1 MDGDFKRPLGT
12 NNTGVPAP
20 ATTSG
25 FEGSPETYENA
36 EGAPV
41 EAVKEPQ
48 EMKEKKPGKFKKFM
62 LRFLLVLAVLGLAAA
77 AGWFWYDGQNAKNE
91 LSDVKSKV
99 AELQTTASRYK
110 LALEETTKTPAK
122 TQDVS
127 TTILNAAQS
136 HYDVAS
142 GLVAFRETSE
152 PVRSEFKVVKQ
163 ESGFAKV
170 SFKNPLN
177 NTTDFAILKKDS
189 NEIWKVVADNVLVN
203 DTDSN
208 STNDTSYVSKRYGIP
223 ASMTLKP

>member
-1 MDGDFKRPLGT
+1 M
-12 NNTGVPAP
+12 
-20 ATTSG
+20 TSG

-127 TTILNAAQS
+127 TTRLTPLNHTTMSPPGA
-136 HYDVAS
+136 
-142 GLVAFRETSE
+142 VAFRETSE

-163 ESGFAKV
+163 ESGFAK
-170 SFKNPLN
+170 L
-177 NTTDFAILKKDS
+177 
-189 NEIWKVVADNVLVN
+189 
-203 DTDSN
+203 
-208 STNDTSYVSKRYGIP
+208 VSKILSTIQP
-223 ASMTLKP
+223 TLQYSKKTPTRSGRS